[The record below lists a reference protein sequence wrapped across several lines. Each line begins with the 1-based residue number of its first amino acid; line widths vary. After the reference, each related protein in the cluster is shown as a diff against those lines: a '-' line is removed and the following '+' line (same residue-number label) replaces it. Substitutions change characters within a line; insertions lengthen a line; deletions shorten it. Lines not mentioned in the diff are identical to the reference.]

1 MIKTEEQQGV
11 CISADDISYF
21 LRKQGDISIKDSPS
35 MFKELLIILDDYEFV
50 IDKIIQMKFIAD
62 GYSDGE

>member
-1 MIKTEEQQGV
+1 MEEKQDV
-11 CISADDISYF
+11 YITVDDISYF
-21 LRKQGDISIKDSPS
+21 LRKQGGISINDSPS
-35 MFKELLIILDDYEFV
+35 MFKELLITLDDYEFV

>member
-1 MIKTEEQQGV
+1 MITTEEQQGV
-11 CISADDISYF
+11 CISADEISYF
-21 LRKQGDISIKDSPS
+21 LRKQGGISIKDSPS

>member
-1 MIKTEEQQGV
+1 MEENQDV
-11 CISADDISYF
+11 HITVDDISYF
-21 LRKQGDISIKDSPS
+21 LRKQGGISIKDSPS
-35 MFKELLIILDDYEFV
+35 MFKELLITLDDYEFV